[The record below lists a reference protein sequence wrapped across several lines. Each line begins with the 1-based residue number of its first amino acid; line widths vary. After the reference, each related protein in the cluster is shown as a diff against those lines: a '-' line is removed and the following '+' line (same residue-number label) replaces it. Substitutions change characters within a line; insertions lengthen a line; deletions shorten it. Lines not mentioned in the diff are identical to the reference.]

1 MESGPFLGDEK
12 GSDGGTEV
20 RYQVIDQDCDV
31 YSRGVYCVMCIRHVT
46 ICDKY

>member
-12 GSDGGTEV
+12 GSDGGSEV
-20 RYQVIDQDCDV
+20 RYQVIDQDCD
-31 YSRGVYCVMCIRHVT
+31 VYCVMCIRHVT